1 MEKEEDSSG
10 RGDKHS
16 TVPVRSRNSPG
27 EECTQFTLKNFFND
41 R

>member
-1 MEKEEDSSG
+1 MEKEEDNSG

-16 TVPVRSRNSPG
+16 RVCVRSRSSPG
-27 EECTQFTLKNFFND
+27 EECIQFTLKNFFND